1 MIYNIVSPFQYEI
14 QGDDYTTAIKNFVK
28 LNHDLQIH
36 QMIIRDRQK
45 YMMANMRYYKQNQKN
60 KIGIDTYPL
69 NYIPIIN
76 NNNMPYNMFIKINT
90 KKKEEDTKETEEK
103 KEEEKKEEEKELSHK
118 LIVPTQLPSIY
129 PNTNIPSPYVPVVY
143 NVYKNKQDDNDSNTI
158 KFIVPPLYP
167 NYNPYYR

>member
-14 QGDDYTTAIKNFVK
+14 QGDDYNTAIKNFIK
-28 LNHDLQIH
+28 INHDLQIQ
-36 QMIIRDRQK
+36 QMIFKDRQK

-76 NNNMPYNMFIKINT
+76 NNVPYDMFIKLT
-90 KKKEEDTKETEEK
+90 KEKEEKSEEK
-103 KEEEKKEEEKELSHK
+103 SEDKKELSHK

-143 NVYKNKQDDNDSNTI
+143 NVYKNKEENNDSKTI
-158 KFIVPPLYP
+158 KYIVPPLYP
-167 NYNPYYR
+167 YYNPYYRRSLI